1 MCGHR
6 APPERPGFGD
16 KTMRTTYGDRRRS
29 ALAAICTALVIALAA
44 IPAAAALFANY
55 TVLPNGTAYNA
66 SIEITDASE
75 YMFSDVGVMGEN
87 VPVPVAYVGLSGNCS
102 PCTYN
107 WSRPW
112 GAPSSITFDKG
123 NYTVSY
129 MAPLHD
135 NNIEGSFDRPY
146 LVDVTIPEE
155 FDVRN
160 PLLAGISQGGSATRH
175 GDNTTTVLWNKTA
188 TFNVRFYDPGREE
201 LLWFFLQFMGI
212 LVLVLVVI
220 PWMLSMKKAE

>member
-1 MCGHR
+1 
-6 APPERPGFGD
+6 
-16 KTMRTTYGDRRRS
+16 MRTTNGDRRRS
-29 ALAAICTALVIALAA
+29 VLAALCTALVIALAG
-44 IPAAAALFANY
+44 IPAAGALFANY

-66 SIEITDASE
+66 SVEITSASE
-75 YMFSDVGVMGEN
+75 YMFSDVGIMGEN
-87 VPVPVAYVGLSGNCS
+87 VPVQVGNVQLSGNCS

-112 GAPSSITFDKG
+112 GAPASITFEKG

-129 MAPLHD
+129 TEPLQD
-135 NNIEGSFDRPY
+135 NTLQGTFDSPY
-146 LVDVTIPEE
+146 QVNVTIPEE

-160 PLLAGISQGGSATRH
+160 PLLAGISQGGVAIRH
-175 GDNTTTVLWNKTA
+175 GDNTTTVQWIKTVV
-188 TFNVRFYDPGREE
+188 FNVRFYDPGREE